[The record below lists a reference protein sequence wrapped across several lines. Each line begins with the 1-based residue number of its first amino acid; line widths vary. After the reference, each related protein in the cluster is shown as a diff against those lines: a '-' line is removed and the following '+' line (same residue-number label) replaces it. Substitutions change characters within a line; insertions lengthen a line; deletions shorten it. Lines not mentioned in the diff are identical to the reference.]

1 MSETMIPVQATG
13 KQEPRKGKQ
22 EEKGRSLSEMWMSE
36 IARQERL
43 DLGLVR
49 QNSLWSQLFC

>member
-13 KQEPRKGKQ
+13 KQETRKGKQ
-22 EEKGRSLSEMWMSE
+22 EEKGRSLSEMRMSE